1 MKYQRNRNKQKT
13 VFHTTN
19 DGKDPKNI
27 QRQYFIQRMMER
39 IPKYNRLVEY
49 FGSIQIGIKYLN
61 VPYICYRNDTL
72 VHNEIEYQV

>member
-61 VPYICYRNDTL
+61 ALFFYDRNDAL
-72 VHNEIEYQV
+72 VHTEIKYN